1 MPKIGFA
8 TSQARFSQ
16 PWNVP
21 VSFWDNFKVDRPGP
35 KYRAIYTAIEE
46 AIEQGKLLPGRRLP
60 SQRFLAD
67 KLGVAV
73 GTVSRAYTAAL
84 EHGLI
89 TGAVGRGSFVREH
102 APAPLTLAG
111 GSRIPEGSLDLYQN
125 FPVPIH
131 EFENRIWTET
141 LEQLS
146 RRHDISQLVRSSW
159 SELNERS
166 QRSGA
171 IWIRRT
177 GMEAPQKQIVDCPGV
192 QAALSAIVASATE
205 PGNLVLAP
213 ALSHPGIKLLAD
225 QHSLKIQGVAMDDEG
240 LDPEALEAACQDPT
254 PKVIYCAP
262 TVHPPTTKT
271 LSVARRRE
279 IARIAERYD
288 CLIIEEESA
297 AFLLPDP
304 PPPIS
309 SFAPERSFFIGDV
322 WLALSL
328 GLRTT
333 YVLVPERLLRAMDV
347 AVAGVSGLTTP
358 LVAEIASMWIQSDI
372 ADSIIEQRRAEL
384 SARNALARQ
393 LLSGREFH
401 SHPYGHNIW
410 LHLPE
415 PWTSERF
422 VLRAEKA
429 GIAINSAEWFAID
442 HGSIPEAVRICIG
455 NAPGRRELRWAL
467 ESLQALLDEH
477 RIGRPAM

>member
-1 MPKIGFA
+1 VG
-8 TSQARFSQ
+8 
-16 PWNVP
+16 
-21 VSFWDNFKVDRPGP
+21 FWDNFKVDRPGP
-35 KYRAIYTAIEE
+35 KFRAIYSALEE
-46 AIEQGKLLPGRRLP
+46 AIEQGRLQPGKRLP
-60 SQRFLAD
+60 SHRLLAD

-73 GTVSRAYTAAL
+73 GTVTRAYAEAL

-89 TGAVGRGSFVREH
+89 TGEVGRGSYVREH
-102 APAPLTLAG
+102 APAPLAVAG
-111 GSRIPEGSLDLYQN
+111 SSRIPAGSLDLYQN

-131 EFENRIWTET
+131 EFENKIWSET

-146 RRHDISQLVRSSW
+146 RRPDIAQAVRSSW

-166 QRSGA
+166 QQTGA
-171 IWIRRT
+171 RWIGRT
-177 GMEAPQKQIVDCPGV
+177 GLVAPAKQIVDCPGV
-192 QAALSAIVASATE
+192 QAALSSIVTAVTE
-205 PGNLVLAP
+205 PGNLVLTA

-225 QHSLKIQGVAMDDEG
+225 QHSLKIQGIAMDDEG
-240 LDPEALEAACQDPT
+240 MDPAALEVACQDPS

-262 TVHPPTTKT
+262 TVHSPTTKT
-271 LSVARRRE
+271 LSVGRRKA
-279 IARIAERYD
+279 IAKLAEKYD
-288 CLIIEEESA
+288 CLIIEDESA

-309 SFAPERSFFIGDV
+309 SFAPDHSFFIGDV

-328 GLRTT
+328 GIRTS
-333 YVLVPERLLRAMDV
+333 YVLVPERMMRTMDA

-372 ADSIIEQRRAEL
+372 ADQIIEQRRIEL

-393 LLSGREFH
+393 ILSGRTFH
-401 SHPYGHNIW
+401 AHPYGHNIW
-410 LHLPE
+410 LELPR
-415 PWTSERF
+415 PWSSEGF

-455 NAPGRRELRWAL
+455 NAPGRPELRWAL
-467 ESLQALLDEH
+467 ESMQALLDES
-477 RIGRPAM
+477 RAVARPAM